1 MAEVL
6 TCKVGHGSVAYRRSR
21 GTGRTVVLVHGNS
34 SSSRTWHH
42 LLDGP
47 FGERFRCVAP
57 DLPGHGGSAPL
68 TDVDDYAL
76 PGYATFLAAFVRTVD
91 VRDAVIVG
99 WSLGGHIV
107 LEAAPALRAAA
118 GFVLFGTP
126 PVATAASLAEG
137 FLPNPAMNIG
147 FSADVSPQDAAAY
160 AATFLSPESTVSTD
174 DLVADILATDPA
186 ARAGIA
192 AGIAQGRFA
201 DEVAIASSLS
211 RPLALLH
218 GEAEQLVSLDYLR
231 RIELPH
237 LWHGDVQVI
246 PGAGHAVQEEAPDRL
261 ADLLTRFV
269 AEL

>member
-1 MAEVL
+1 MAEIL
-6 TCKVGHGSVAYRRSR
+6 TCEVDHGSVTYRRSR
-21 GTGRTVVLVHGNS
+21 GTGRPIVLVHGNS
-34 SSSRTWHH
+34 SSSRTWQH

-47 FGERFRCVAP
+47 FGDRFRCLAP
-57 DLPGHGGSAPL
+57 DLPGHGGSASFADL
-68 TDVDDYAL
+68 DDYAI
-76 PGYATFLAAFVRTVD
+76 PGYAAFLSTFVRAVD
-91 VRDAVIVG
+91 AQDAVMVG
-99 WSLGGHIV
+99 WSLGGHVV
-107 LEAAPALRAAA
+107 LEAAPALPAAA

-126 PVATAASLAEG
+126 PVASAASLAEG

-147 FSADVSPQDAAAY
+147 FSADVSPQEAAAY
-160 AATFLSPESTVSTD
+160 AASSLAPESTIPTD
-174 DLVADILATDPA
+174 DLIADILATDPA
-186 ARAGIA
+186 ARAGLA
-192 AGIAQGRFA
+192 AGVAQGRFA

-231 RIELPH
+231 QLELPH
-237 LWHGDVQVI
+237 LWHGDVQVV